1 MCSTDPG
8 AAVTAEAALFY
19 YLFDSGHDAMFSFNT
34 VFGKVEPNQVVV
46 GDLADD
52 VRNSEEGQKLF
63 DEASETASAVQEDP
77 EASPFDVILGA
88 LVEKGFS
95 IPEVAPLYA
104 WSTLIEKM
112 RPQDYGRRRV
122 DYAGDT
128 ASIYFDKFEDNCDR
142 KPSYYLDPVN
152 EADAESSTFV
162 FFYKASRILS
172 SMTK

>member
-52 VRNSEEGQKLF
+52 VRNSEEGQK
-63 DEASETASAVQEDP
+63 
-77 EASPFDVILGA
+77 
-88 LVEKGFS
+88 
-95 IPEVAPLYA
+95 
-104 WSTLIEKM
+104 
-112 RPQDYGRRRV
+112 
-122 DYAGDT
+122 
-128 ASIYFDKFEDNCDR
+128 
-142 KPSYYLDPVN
+142 
-152 EADAESSTFV
+152 FV